1 MPINAGSRL
10 GPYEII
16 AAAGAGGMGEV
27 YRAKD
32 TRLDRVVAIKVLP
45 QHLTQDAHL
54 RERFEREAR
63 AISSLS
69 HPGICI
75 LHDIGSQDG
84 VDFLVMEFLEG
95 ETLEQRIM
103 KGPLSPP
110 DVLRIGVEIADALE
124 KAHRQGIVH
133 RDLKPS
139 NIMLTKSGTKLFDF
153 GLAKRGDAS
162 TLASALTE
170 MTASQ
175 KKLTSEGSIV
185 GTFQYMAPEQLEGA
199 DADQRTDIFA
209 FGEILYEMATG
220 QPAFKGKTK
229 ASLIASILS
238 SEPAPITTLQPL
250 TPPGLDRIVRTCLA
264 KDPDDRFQTVHDLKL
279 QLQWVAE
286 GGSLA
291 GVPAPVAHRRKHRET
306 VAWALAGALLAVTAA
321 SAWFVWRL
329 TSEPKQVIRASI
341 LPPDK
346 VRFELLAGGGPAQLS
361 PDGHYVVYGGVSS
374 GAARQLWLQ
383 ALDASA
389 PQPLPG
395 TESATYPFWSPD
407 SRSIG
412 FFSGTKLKRIEV
424 SGGPPQTLCDASEGR
439 GGSWNAQGVIIF
451 GTRQTGLYRVPA
463 SGGTATVLTELDR
476 TKGAEGTHRWPWF
489 LPDGN
494 RYLFMAGPTGND
506 TGANQIYLGSLDSKE
521 RRLVIAAS
529 SNPVYA
535 SGYLL
540 FRRES
545 SLMAQPF
552 DEKRGQ
558 TTGDAVPI
566 AENLRFDAGITHAV
580 FSASRTGLLLF
591 QSGGVRAGSQLT
603 WFDRTGKQTGQIGTP
618 AMQYSIRISPDQ
630 KHVAAQ
636 IFDPAAS
643 NVDLWV
649 FDVQRNVRTRL
660 TFDPAAEMS
669 PVWSPDSKRI
679 YFASER
685 DANRRQIFVKNA
697 DGSGGEE
704 RVLTSQ
710 DVDVPDDVSRD
721 GRYLAFTRRSLTGST
736 GFDIWILPLAGEPKP
751 FTFLQ
756 TQFLEGT
763 PRFSPDGRW
772 LAYTSDESGRPEVYV
787 SPFPAGGTKW
797 QISNTG
803 GRLAVWDK
811 NGSELIYL
819 SPDNK
824 LMAVDLRFSA
834 NSVQPGLPREL
845 FQTRTPPT
853 PLPYHV
859 GTDGRI
865 LVITMEDYAEGTPL
879 SLVTNWTNIVRK

>member
-1 MPINAGSRL
+1 MPIQAGSRL
-10 GPYEII
+10 GPYEIVS
-16 AAAGAGGMGEV
+16 AAGAGGMGEV

-32 TRLDRVVAIKVLP
+32 TRLDRIVAIKVLP

-63 AISSLS
+63 AISALS

-75 LHDIGSQDG
+75 LHDVGSQDG

-103 KGPLSPP
+103 KGPLPPP
-110 DVLRIGVEIADALE
+110 DVLRIGTEVAEALE

-139 NIMLTKSGTKLFDF
+139 NIMLTKSGAKLFDF
-153 GLAKRGDAS
+153 GLAKRGDAT

-220 QPAFKGKTK
+220 QPPFKGKTK

-238 SEPAPITTLQPL
+238 SEPAPITSLQPL
-250 TPPGLDRIVRTCLA
+250 TPPGLDRIVRVCLA

-306 VAWALAGALLAVTAA
+306 LAWALAGALLAVSAA

-329 TSEPKQVIRASI
+329 TSEPKQVIRAGI
-341 LPPDK
+341 LPPEK
-346 VRFELLAGGGPAQLS
+346 VRFELLAGGGPPELS
-361 PDGHYVVYGGVSS
+361 PDGRYVVYGGLSA
-374 GAARQLWLQ
+374 GGARQLWVQ

-395 TESATYPFWSPD
+395 TEDATYPFWSPD
-407 SRSIG
+407 SRSIA
-412 FFSGTKLKRIEV
+412 FFSGTKLKRIDV
-424 SGGPPQTLCDASEGR
+424 SGGPPQTLCEAPEGR
-439 GGSWNAQGVIIF
+439 GGSWNEQGVIIY
-451 GTRQTGLYRVPA
+451 GTRQTGLYRIPV
-463 SGGTATVLTELDR
+463 SGGTPAVLTELDR
-476 TKGAEGTHRWPWF
+476 AKGAEGTHRWPWF
-489 LPDGN
+489 LPDGQ
-494 RYLFMAGPTGND
+494 RFLFMAGPTGND
-506 TGANQIYLGSLDSKE
+506 TGSNQVYLGSLDSKD
-521 RRLVIAAS
+521 RRLVVAAS
-529 SNPVYA
+529 SNVVYA

-540 FRRES
+540 FRREN

-552 DEKRGQ
+552 DEKRGE
-558 TTGDAVPI
+558 TTADAVPI
-566 AENLRFDAGITHAV
+566 AENLRFDAGITRGV

-591 QSGGVRAGSQLT
+591 QSGGVRAGSQLL
-603 WFDRTGKQTGQIGTP
+603 WFDRAGKQTGKIGGQ
-618 AMQYSIRISPDQ
+618 AMQFSIRIAPDG

-636 IFDPAAS
+636 IFEPSAS

-649 FDVQRNVRTRL
+649 LDLQRNVRTRL
-660 TFDPAAEMS
+660 TFDPAADML

-685 DANRRQIFVKNA
+685 DGNRRQIFVKNA
-697 DGSGGEE
+697 DGSGGEQ
-704 RVLTSQ
+704 RVLTSP
-710 DVDVPDDVSRD
+710 DVDTPDDVSRD
-721 GRYLAFTRRSLTGST
+721 GKYLGVTRRSLSGGT
-736 GFDIWILPLAGEPKP
+736 GFDIWMLPLTGEPKP
-751 FTFLQ
+751 FVFLQ
-756 TQFLEGT
+756 TRFNEGT
-763 PRFSPDGRW
+763 SRFSPDGRW
-772 LAYTSDESGRPEVYV
+772 LAYTSDESGRPEIYV
-787 SPFPAGGTKW
+787 SPFPAGGAKW
-797 QISNTG
+797 QVSNAG
-803 GRLAVWDK
+803 GRLSFWTK
-811 NGSELIYL
+811 NGTEIMYL

-824 LMAVDLRFSA
+824 LMAVDIVAGGS
-834 NSVQPGLPREL
+834 SVQPGLPREL
-845 FQTRTPPT
+845 FPVRTPPT
-853 PLPYHV
+853 PGPYNV
-859 GTDGRI
+859 APDGRI

-879 SLVTNWTNIVRK
+879 SLVTNWTAIVRK